1 MCFASF
7 PLPAG
12 AQAVHDWAR
21 SEGFARVCL
30 VTANPHA
37 AAFYVSLGYSRMAGQ
52 SKEHFEIDV
61 QKEKVH

>member
-1 MCFASF
+1 
-7 PLPAG
+7 LP
-12 AQAVHDWAR
+12 QAVHDWAR
-21 SEGFARVCL
+21 SEDFARVCL

-37 AAFYVSLGYSRMAGQ
+37 AAFYVSLGYSRMAGK